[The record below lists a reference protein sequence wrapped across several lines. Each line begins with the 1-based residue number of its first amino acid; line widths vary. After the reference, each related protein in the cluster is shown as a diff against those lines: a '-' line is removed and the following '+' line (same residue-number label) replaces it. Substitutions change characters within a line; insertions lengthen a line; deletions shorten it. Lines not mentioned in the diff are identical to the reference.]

1 MRESNF
7 FALNMMHS
15 SIEQKNGGKSIV
27 LPVQSGPNAKT
38 AMKTA
43 ENLREL
49 QAAMRARDLERRA
62 EEAEELARHRRES
75 KCRHERQRYRAR
87 QLELRQLKKA
97 ERQAARQLAARQR
110 IERMRRA
117 MAQAKQ
123 RRLRRRFLPL

>member
-1 MRESNF
+1 MRKSNC
-7 FALNMMHS
+7 FALNTMRS
-15 SIEQKNGGKSIV
+15 SIEQKTVEQTSR
-27 LPVQSGPNAKT
+27 PERQSGNPAKT

-62 EEAEELARHRRES
+62 GEAEELARHRRES
-75 KCRHERQRYRAR
+75 KCRHERERYRAR

-110 IERMRRA
+110 IQKMRSA
-117 MAQAKQ
+117 WEKAKR